1 MLSASASL
9 PGHEICG
16 SGGRQ
21 RGKWGAPR
29 GAICVPDRGLK
40 QADRL
45 ADDLRRTIAVFCHRV
60 RLARTCAL
68 GFRQIPDLSEDWFFQ
83 STGIA
88 QIDGVATSFINRL
101 QITCNFLLKTGI
113 QHF

>member
-9 PGHEICG
+9 AGREVCG
-16 SGGRQ
+16 SRARQ
-21 RGKWGAPR
+21 RGNGAPR
-29 GAICVPDRGLK
+29 GAICVPEWGLK
-40 QADRL
+40 QARRL

-60 RLARTCAL
+60 RLARTCERRV
-68 GFRQIPDLSEDWFFQ
+68 RQIPDLSEDWLFQ
-83 STGIA
+83 SGGIA
-88 QIDGVATSFINRL
+88 QIDGVATTFVNRL